1 MDTHLSIKSW
11 AEEDRPREKLL
22 LKGKHTLTDA
32 ELIAILIGT
41 GNTGETAVDLA
52 RKILS
57 GNSNDLN
64 LLGRMNVMELQK
76 FKGIGEA
83 KAVAI
88 VAALELGRRRK
99 EMKEPEQK
107 KVTSSRE
114 AVDLMQPLL
123 GELLHEEF
131 WVIFLNRANVIIN
144 KQQISK
150 GGMSGTVADPRM
162 IYKAALDQK
171 AVSIILCHNHPS
183 GNNQPSAADIQL
195 TKNITEAGKVLE
207 ITVLDHIIVT
217 QHGFYSFA
225 DEGLI

>member
-1 MDTHLSIKSW
+1 MENHIPIKSW

-22 LKGKHTLTDA
+22 LKGKHTLTDV

-41 GNTGETAVDLA
+41 GNAGESAVDLS
-52 RKILS
+52 RRILS
-57 GNSNDLN
+57 QSENNLN
-64 LLGRMNVMELQK
+64 ILGRMNVQELK
-76 FKGIGEA
+76 KIKGIGEA
-83 KAVAI
+83 KAVSI
-88 VAALELGRRRK
+88 VAALELGRRKRESK
-99 EMKEPEQK
+99 ESKLE

-114 AVDLMQPLL
+114 VVNLMQPLL
-123 GELLHEEF
+123 GDLLHEEF
-131 WVIFLNRANVIIN
+131 WVIFLNRANGIIG
-144 KQQISK
+144 KQQISI

-162 IYKAALDQK
+162 IFKAALDMK
-171 AVSIILCHNHPS
+171 AISIILCHNHPS

-195 TKNITEAGKVLE
+195 TKNISAAGKVLE